1 MKFTKIM
8 EKLNTQNVR
17 VRIAPSPTG
26 LVHIGNLRTILYN
39 FLFAKHYKGKFL
51 IRIEDTDQTRK
62 VPGAVENL
70 LKVLEWANISGDE
83 GPYLTTDG
91 KVKERGDFGPYTQSQ
106 RLDIY
111 QQHIQDLLDKN
122 KAYYCFCSK
131 ERIEALRE
139 EQVKN
144 KQAPKYDNLC
154 RDLSKDEVQAL
165 LKQGAP
171 HVIRFR
177 MPENKDVICDDLI
190 RGQIIFNTKNLDDYV
205 LMKADG
211 FPTYHFANIVD
222 DHLMKITQVMR
233 GDEWIASTPKHVLLY
248 EAFGWQMPQF
258 AHLPQLLN
266 KQRKKLSK
274 RDGDS
279 SVSDFVESGYL
290 KEALLNFI
298 ALLGWNAG
306 TEQEVYTF
314 DELINQFSLDNVHKA
329 GAVFDVDK
337 LDWINGIYI
346 RETSEAK
353 FLELAKPYLEKAE
366 LLTFSA
372 NKIIINKTGETI
384 KPSELNRILAL
395 EKSRIKKLSDL
406 PEAIEFMLNN
416 ELEYPAENL
425 IWKKAD
431 KEQTKTN
438 LKLLLQYFQ
447 DLPEESS
454 SPEKI
459 EKDLKD
465 LIQQNNLDTGSILWP
480 LRYALSGRDKSP
492 GPFELASALGKDKT
506 LVRIQQALD
515 LLS

>member
-1 MKFTKIM
+1 MNFSEFM

-70 LKVLEWANISGDE
+70 LKVLEWANIEGDE
-83 GPYLTTDG
+83 GPYLTKDG
-91 KVKERGDFGPYTQSQ
+91 KVKERGDFGPYTQSA
-106 RLDIY
+106 RLEIY
-111 QQHIQDLLDKN
+111 KQHIHDLLDKN
-122 KAYYCFCSK
+122 KAYHCFCSK
-131 ERIEALRE
+131 ERLDSLRE
-139 EQVKN
+139 DQIKN

-154 RDLSKDEVQAL
+154 RDLSKDEVQSL
-165 LKQGAP
+165 LKQGTP

-190 RGQIIFNTKNLDDYV
+190 RGEIIFNTKNLDDYV

-211 FPTYHFANIVD
+211 FPTYHFANVID
-222 DHLMKITQVMR
+222 DHLMKITQVLR

-266 KQRKKLSK
+266 KTRKKLSK
-274 RDGDS
+274 RDGDA
-279 SVSDFVESGYL
+279 SVSDFVASGYL

-337 LDWINGIYI
+337 LDWINGIYM
-346 RETSEAK
+346 RESSDSK
-353 FLELAKPYLEKAE
+353 FLELAQPYLAKAE
-366 LLTFSA
+366 LLTFSSD
-372 NKIIINKTGETI
+372 KIIINETGGSI
-384 KPSELNRILAL
+384 KPTELNRILTL

-406 PEAIEFMLNN
+406 PEAIDFMLKSN
-416 ELEYPAENL
+416 LEYPTENL
-425 IWKKAD
+425 VWKKSD
-431 KEQTKTN
+431 KEQTKNN
-438 LKLLLQYFQ
+438 LKLLLQYFNE
-447 DLPEESS
+447 LNAESFS
-454 SPEKI
+454 LEKI
-459 EKDLKD
+459 EADLKA

-480 LRYALSGRDKSP
+480 LRYALSGKDKSP
-492 GPFELASALGKDKT
+492 GPFELASALGKEKT
-506 LVRIQQALD
+506 TDRIQKAID
-515 LLS
+515 LLV

>member
-1 MKFTKIM
+1 M

-70 LKVLEWANISGDE
+70 LRVLDWAGIYGDE
-83 GPYLTTDG
+83 GPFLTPEG
-91 KVKERGDFGPYTQSQ
+91 KLQEKGDFGPYTQSQ
-106 RLDIY
+106 RLEIY
-111 QQHIQDLLDKN
+111 QKHIQDLLDKN

-131 ERIEALRE
+131 ERLDNLRE
-139 EQVKN
+139 EQTKN
-144 KQAPKYDNLC
+144 KQAPKYDNFC
-154 RDLSKDEVQAL
+154 RDLSKDEVQSL
-165 LKQGAP
+165 LKQGTP

-190 RGQIIFNTKNLDDYV
+190 RGEIVVNTKNLDDYV

-211 FPTYHFANIVD
+211 FPTYHFANVVD
-222 DHLMKITQVMR
+222 DHLMKITQVLR
-233 GDEWIASTPKHVLLY
+233 GEEWIASTPKHVLLY

-279 SVSDFVESGYL
+279 SVSDFVDSGYL

-306 TEQEVYTF
+306 TEQEIYTF

-337 LDWINGIYI
+337 LDWINGMYI
-346 RETSEAK
+346 RECSDAK
-353 FLELAKPYLEKAE
+353 FLELAQPYLEKAE
-366 LLTFSA
+366 LLTFTD
-372 NKIIINKTGETI
+372 NKIVISETGETL
-384 KPSELNRILAL
+384 KPSELSKILSL
-395 EKSRIKKLSDL
+395 EKTRIKKLSEL
-406 PEAIEFMLNN
+406 PEAIGFMLKDSLDY
-416 ELEYPAENL
+416 EAKNL

-431 KEQTKTN
+431 AEATKRN
-438 LKLLLQYFQ
+438 LELLSNYFISLGDKVLTLEKLEADIRELM
-447 DLPEESS
+447 
-454 SPEKI
+454 
-459 EKDLKD
+459 
-465 LIQQNNLDTGSILWP
+465 QQNSLDTGSVLWP
-480 LRYALSGRDKSP
+480 MRFALSGREKSP
-492 GPFELASALGKDKT
+492 GPFELAIALGNSKT
-506 LVRIQQALD
+506 IKRLQAAKQAL
-515 LLS
+515 S

>member
-1 MKFTKIM
+1 M

-70 LKVLEWANISGDE
+70 LRVLDWAGIHGDE
-83 GPYLTTDG
+83 GPYLTSDG
-91 KVKERGDFGPYTQSQ
+91 KIKENGDFGPYTQSQ

-111 QQHIQDLLDKN
+111 QKYIKDLLDKN

-131 ERIEALRE
+131 ERLDNLRE
-139 EQVKN
+139 EQTKN
-144 KQAPKYDNLC
+144 KQAPKYDNFC
-154 RDLSKDEVQAL
+154 RDLSKDEVQSL
-165 LKQGAP
+165 LKQGTP

-177 MPENKDVICDDLI
+177 MPENKEVLCDDLI
-190 RGQIIFNTKNLDDYV
+190 RGEIVVNTKNLDDYV

-211 FPTYHFANIVD
+211 FPTYHFANVVD
-222 DHLMKITQVMR
+222 DHLMKITHVLR
-233 GDEWIASTPKHVLLY
+233 GEEWIASTPKHVLLY

-279 SVSDFVESGYL
+279 SVSDFVASGYL

-306 TEQEVYTF
+306 TEQEIYNF

-337 LDWINGIYI
+337 LDWINGMYI
-346 RETSEAK
+346 RECSDTK
-353 FLELAKPYLEKAE
+353 FLELAQPYLEKAN
-366 LLTFSA
+366 LLTFQD
-372 NKIIINKTGETI
+372 NKIIVNGTGETLKQSDLI
-384 KPSELNRILAL
+384 KIISL
-395 EKSRIKKLSDL
+395 EKTRIKKLNEL
-406 PEAIEFMLNN
+406 PEAISFLLHDTLNY
-416 ELEYPAENL
+416 EAQNL
-425 IWKKAD
+425 IWKKSD
-431 KEQTKTN
+431 KESTKNN
-438 LKLLLQYFQ
+438 LKLLIEYFTGLGDKISTVEKLES
-447 DLPEESS
+447 DLRE
-454 SPEKI
+454 
-459 EKDLKD
+459 
-465 LIQQNNLDTGSILWP
+465 LIQQHSLDTGSILWP
-480 LRYALSGRDKSP
+480 MRYALSGKDKSP
-492 GPFELASALGKDKT
+492 GPFELALTLGTAKTIKRLQEALN
-506 LVRIQQALD
+506 ALI
-515 LLS
+515 